1 MLECLPKL
9 LLMSIDSTKE
19 RVAKNVMM
27 LYMRLFLTM
36 CISIYTSRVL
46 LNSLGVIDYG
56 IYNVIGGLVGML
68 SFLNGSLTSSSQR
81 FLTYSIGKGDSN
93 EVSIILLI

>member
-68 SFLNGSLTSSSQR
+68 SFLMVL
-81 FLTYSIGKGDSN
+81 
-93 EVSIILLI
+93 

>member
-1 MLECLPKL
+1 
-9 LLMSIDSTKE
+9 
-19 RVAKNVMM
+19 MM

-81 FLTYSIGKGDSN
+81 FLTYRW
-93 EVSIILLI
+93 